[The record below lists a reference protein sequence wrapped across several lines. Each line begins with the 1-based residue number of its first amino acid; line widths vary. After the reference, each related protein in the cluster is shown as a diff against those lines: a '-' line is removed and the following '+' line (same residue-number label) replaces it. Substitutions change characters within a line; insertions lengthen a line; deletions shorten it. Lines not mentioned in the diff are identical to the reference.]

1 MKTDQSDN
9 ADQHLDDFFEVDSSV
24 PAIIE
29 EEEPTLPAIPIN
41 KTELQEDF
49 DVARKNIS
57 DIVEMTQDAME
68 EMIKIAKQ
76 MGSPRGYEAYA
87 KLLNSA
93 ILANK
98 GLVELH
104 KNKQDVDD
112 GPAVPTHQVTQHN
125 TVFMTTTDMQNKL
138 EEARKNFEAYR
149 EEHSS
154 SREETAED

>member
-9 ADQHLDDFFEVDSSV
+9 ADQHLDDFFDVESV
-24 PAIIE
+24 PAVIEEEPSLPAIIE
-29 EEEPTLPAIPIN
+29 N

-49 DVARKNIS
+49 DLARKNIS
-57 DIVEMTQDAME
+57 DIVEMTQEAME

-112 GPAVPTHQVTQHN
+112 GPAVPAHHVTQHN
-125 TVFMTTTDMQNKL
+125 TVFMTTTDMQRKL
-138 EEARKNFEAYR
+138 EEARKDFEAHS
-149 EEHSS
+149 EEYSS
-154 SREETAED
+154 SREETAQD